1 MEVVKVQNRD
11 GGATKG
17 APRATGE
24 GRSSPGQGYPPRGPH
39 PRGCQ
44 HRAIYPQHRGCSYHR
59 SLFRFFFPPLCQQTL
74 FRDCFARLSYSR
86 SQTFLPSF
94 LPFDALLV
102 EHPSSPFIFLG
113 QGCSPV
119 DLRSLDQ
126 LSLFF
131 SLLTRSCF
139 EKRHLSLLASRYS
152 DGFSIESR
160 NINRIDIK
168 RQPWLILTIAEKRL
182 RRVGGALVPGL

>member
-1 MEVVKVQNRD
+1 MLRERVVHPRVKVTLLAD
-11 GGATKG
+11 LTLAAASIVPFTLSIAVAATIDPYF
-17 APRATGE
+17 AF
-24 GRSSPGQGYPPRGPH
+24 SS
-39 PRGCQ
+39 
-44 HRAIYPQHRGCSYHR
+44 
-59 SLFRFFFPPLCQQTL
+59 PPLCQQTL

-126 LSLFF
+126 LSF
-131 SLLTRSCF
+131 SLFLSSYAFLFREEASVVARVAVF
-139 EKRHLSLLASRYS
+139 RRFLDRVEKYQSNRY
-152 DGFSIESR
+152 
-160 NINRIDIK
+160 
-168 RQPWLILTIAEKRL
+168 
-182 RRVGGALVPGL
+182 

>member
-1 MEVVKVQNRD
+1 MEERRKGRHVLRERVVHPRVKVTLLAD
-11 GGATKG
+11 LTLAAASIVPFTLSIAVAATIDPYF
-17 APRATGE
+17 AF
-24 GRSSPGQGYPPRGPH
+24 SSP
-39 PRGCQ
+39 
-44 HRAIYPQHRGCSYHR
+44 
-59 SLFRFFFPPLCQQTL
+59 PPLCQQTL

-126 LSLFF
+126 LSF
-131 SLLTRSCF
+131 SLFLSSYAFLFREEASVVARVAVF
-139 EKRHLSLLASRYS
+139 RRFLDRVEKYQSNRY
-152 DGFSIESR
+152 
-160 NINRIDIK
+160 
-168 RQPWLILTIAEKRL
+168 
-182 RRVGGALVPGL
+182 

>member
-1 MEVVKVQNRD
+1 MLRERVVHPRVKVTLLAD
-11 GGATKG
+11 LTLAAASIVPFTLSIAVAATIDPYF
-17 APRATGE
+17 AF
-24 GRSSPGQGYPPRGPH
+24 SSP
-39 PRGCQ
+39 
-44 HRAIYPQHRGCSYHR
+44 
-59 SLFRFFFPPLCQQTL
+59 PPLCQQTL

>member
-1 MEVVKVQNRD
+1 MEERRKGRHVLRERVVHPRVKVTLLAD
-11 GGATKG
+11 LTLAAASIVPFTLSIAVAATIDPYF
-17 APRATGE
+17 AF
-24 GRSSPGQGYPPRGPH
+24 SSPP
-39 PRGCQ
+39 
-44 HRAIYPQHRGCSYHR
+44 
-59 SLFRFFFPPLCQQTL
+59 PPLCQQTL

-126 LSLFF
+126 LSF
-131 SLLTRSCF
+131 SLFLSSYAFLFREEASVVARVAVF
-139 EKRHLSLLASRYS
+139 RRFLDRVEKYQSNRY
-152 DGFSIESR
+152 
-160 NINRIDIK
+160 
-168 RQPWLILTIAEKRL
+168 
-182 RRVGGALVPGL
+182 

>member
-1 MEVVKVQNRD
+1 MEERRKGRHVLRERVVHPRVKVTLLAD
-11 GGATKG
+11 LTLAAASIVPFTLSIAVAATIDPYF
-17 APRATGE
+17 AF
-24 GRSSPGQGYPPRGPH
+24 SS
-39 PRGCQ
+39 
-44 HRAIYPQHRGCSYHR
+44 
-59 SLFRFFFPPLCQQTL
+59 PPLCQQTL

-126 LSLFF
+126 LSF
-131 SLLTRSCF
+131 SLFLSSYAFLFREEASVVARVAVF
-139 EKRHLSLLASRYS
+139 RRFLDRVEKYQSNRY
-152 DGFSIESR
+152 
-160 NINRIDIK
+160 
-168 RQPWLILTIAEKRL
+168 
-182 RRVGGALVPGL
+182 

>member
-59 SLFRFFFPPLCQQTL
+59 SLFRFFFPPPPLCQQTL

-126 LSLFF
+126 LSF
-131 SLLTRSCF
+131 SLFLSSYAFLFREEASVVARVAVF
-139 EKRHLSLLASRYS
+139 RRFLDRVEKYQSNRY
-152 DGFSIESR
+152 
-160 NINRIDIK
+160 
-168 RQPWLILTIAEKRL
+168 
-182 RRVGGALVPGL
+182 

>member
-1 MEVVKVQNRD
+1 MLRERVVHPRVKVTLLAD
-11 GGATKG
+11 LTLAAASIVPFTLSIAVAATIDPYF
-17 APRATGE
+17 AF
-24 GRSSPGQGYPPRGPH
+24 SSP
-39 PRGCQ
+39 
-44 HRAIYPQHRGCSYHR
+44 
-59 SLFRFFFPPLCQQTL
+59 PPLCQQTL

-126 LSLFF
+126 LSF
-131 SLLTRSCF
+131 SLFLSSYAFLFREEASVVARVAVF
-139 EKRHLSLLASRYS
+139 RRFLDRVEKYQSNRY
-152 DGFSIESR
+152 
-160 NINRIDIK
+160 
-168 RQPWLILTIAEKRL
+168 
-182 RRVGGALVPGL
+182 